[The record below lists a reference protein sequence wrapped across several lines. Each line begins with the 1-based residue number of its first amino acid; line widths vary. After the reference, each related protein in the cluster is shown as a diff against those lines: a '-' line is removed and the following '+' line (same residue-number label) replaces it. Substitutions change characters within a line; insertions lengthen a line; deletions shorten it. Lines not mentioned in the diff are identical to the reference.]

1 MCQTFDVLSGVTY
14 PLNLIATGDFVNT
27 NELCNKT
34 NTQTHTQTRILKYFF
49 LYIGFILTCNK
60 CKYRQDHENSPLRH
74 NNFIIYL
81 LFIFYS
87 LTL

>member
-34 NTQTHTQTRILKYFF
+34 YTHTHTQTRILKYFF
-49 LYIGFILTCNK
+49 FIYWFHT
-60 CKYRQDHENSPLRH
+60 
-74 NNFIIYL
+74 YL
-81 LFIFYS
+81 
-87 LTL
+87 